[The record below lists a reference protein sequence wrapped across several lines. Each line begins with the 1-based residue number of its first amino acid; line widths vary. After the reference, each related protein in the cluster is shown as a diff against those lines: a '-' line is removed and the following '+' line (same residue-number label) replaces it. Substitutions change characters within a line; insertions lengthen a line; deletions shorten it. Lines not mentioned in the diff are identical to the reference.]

1 MLKFKRIMRESVF
14 MQYVYSFKEGNK
26 DKRKLLGGKGANL
39 AEMKNLGMPIPD
51 GFTVTTDACHE
62 YYKNDRKISSEIEFQ
77 ILTKLKVLEEST
89 GKSFGDPTKPLL
101 VSVRSGAPISMPG
114 MMDSIMNLGINDEIA
129 EAMAKSNPRMAYDS
143 YRRFIEFYSEVVMN
157 YPTELFAGYLEEYKK
172 TKGYASDL
180 DLTSEDFRGIVIKYK
195 DNYLEHGGSH
205 FPQDPKVQLINTIS
219 AVFASWNND
228 RAIKYRRLEGIS
240 DDLGTAVNVQEMVY
254 GNMNDMSGTGVL
266 FSRNPSN
273 GEDELTGEFL
283 MNAQG
288 EDIVSGI
295 RTPSPIAELR
305 STLENVYVELYRI
318 AKTLENHYREVQDM
332 EFTIEN
338 GKLYIL
344 QTRTGK
350 RTPEANVRFA
360 LDFLKEGKI
369 DEREALLRIKPSDLE
384 VLLKPTF
391 DLDSLKNAEVL
402 TQGLAASPGAAVGHI
417 VFKSEEAKALNDQD
431 SILVRHETSA
441 EDIDGMVYA
450 NGILT
455 KNGGLTS
462 HAAVVARGFGECA
475 VCGANELEID
485 YEKETLTINGKV
497 LTKNDYISID
507 GSTGFVYL
515 GKIPMAKTGA
525 NVELLDDVLKLVA
538 KYEGIKVRANADTPE
553 AARQALDFGAD
564 GIGLIRTEHMFFSE
578 ERILQMRSM
587 ILADTFEERATALQ
601 KLETFQ
607 EEDFYAIFK
616 VMGSLPV
623 IIRYLDPPLHEF
635 LPKEEKEIEAC
646 ATTLGI
652 PVEKIHERLDELKE
666 TNPMMGFRGDRLG
679 VKYPEISI
687 MQTRAIIKALIRL
700 KREGIAANAEM
711 MVPLTVDIKE
721 FAYIKSIIDSTA
733 RKLMMKEKVKVDY
746 KVGTMIETP
755 RAALMSQELSAVA
768 DFYSFGTNDLTQLTF
783 GMSRDDAG
791 KFLNYY
797 YDKKILAFDPFSTLD
812 TKGVGTLM
820 SLAKDTSVRNIE
832 MGICGE
838 HGGDEKSIE
847 FANEIGLDY
856 VSCSP
861 FRVPSAR
868 LISAKIKIKNG

>member
-1 MLKFKRIMRESVF
+1 

-26 DKRKLLGGKGANL
+26 DKRDLLGGKGANL
-39 AEMKNLGMPIPD
+39 AEMKNLGLSIPD
-51 GFTVTTDACHE
+51 GFTVSTEACHE
-62 YYKNDRKISSEIEFQ
+62 YYKNDKSISSEIQFQ
-77 ILTKLKVLEEST
+77 ILSKLKTLEEST
-89 GKSFGDPTKPLL
+89 GKTFGSPTNPLL
-101 VSVRSGAPISMPG
+101 VSVRSGAPVSMPG

-129 EAMAKSNPRMAYDS
+129 EAMAKSNARMAYDS

-157 YPTELFAGYLEEYKK
+157 YPTELFAGYLEEFKK
-172 TKGYASDL
+172 TKGYKSDL
-180 DLTSEDFRGIVIKYK
+180 ELTSEDLRGIVIKYK
-195 DNYLEHGGSH
+195 DNFLEYGGSH
-205 FPQDPKVQLINTIS
+205 FPEDSKVQLLNTIA

-228 RAIKYRRLEGIS
+228 RAIKYRQLEGIS

-266 FSRNPSN
+266 FSRNPST
-273 GEDELTGEFL
+273 GENELTGEFL

-295 RTPSPIAELR
+295 RTPSEIKELANL
-305 STLENVYVELYRI
+305 SEKLYNELYRT
-318 AKTLENHYREVQDM
+318 AKVLENHYRDVQDI

-338 GKLYIL
+338 GKLFIL
-344 QTRTGK
+344 QTRNGK

-369 DEREALLRIKPSDLE
+369 DEKEALLRIKPGDLE
-384 VLLKPTF
+384 VLLKPSF
-391 DLDSLKNAEVL
+391 DLEALKSAEVL

-417 VFKSEEAKALNDQD
+417 VFKSEEAKTLNDKD
-431 SILVRHETSA
+431 SILVRNETSA
-441 EDIDGMVYA
+441 EDIDGMIYA

-475 VCGANELEID
+475 VCGASEIEID
-485 YEKETLTINGKV
+485 YEKETLTINGKT
-497 LTKNDYISID
+497 LTKEDYISID

-515 GKIPMAKTGA
+515 GQIPMASTGA
-525 NVELLDDVLKLVA
+525 NVELLDEVLKIVS
-538 KYEGIKVRANADTPE
+538 KYEGIKVRANADTEE
-553 AARQALDFGAD
+553 AARQAKDFGAD
-564 GIGLIRTEHMFFSE
+564 GIGLIRTEHMFFSD
-578 ERILQMRSM
+578 ERILMMRSM
-587 ILADTFEERATALQ
+587 ILAETFEERAAALQ

-607 EEDFYAIFK
+607 EDDFYRIFK
-616 VMGSLPV
+616 VMGRLPV

-635 LPKEEKEIEAC
+635 LPKETKEIEAC
-646 ATTLGI
+646 ANSLGI
-652 PVEKIHERLDELKE
+652 PMSKIYERINELKE
-666 TNPMMGFRGDRLG
+666 VNPMMGFRGDRLG

-687 MQTRAIIKALIRL
+687 MQTRAIVKALIRL
-700 KREGIAANAEM
+700 KKEGIEANAEM
-711 MVPLTVDIKE
+711 MVPLTVDVKE
-721 FAYIKSIIDSTA
+721 FAYIKNIIDQTA
-733 RKLMMKEKVKVDY
+733 RKLMRATKTVVSY

-755 RAALMSQELSAVA
+755 RAAVLSQDLSAVA
-768 DFYSFGTNDLTQLTF
+768 DFYSFGTNDLTQLTY
-783 GMSRDDAG
+783 GLSRDDAG

-797 YDKKILAFDPFSTLD
+797 RDKKIFTFDPFSTLD

-820 SLAKDTSVRNIE
+820 SIAKETAVRDIE

-847 FANEIGLDY
+847 FAHELGLDY

-868 LISAKIKIKNG
+868 LISAKIAIKNG